1 MDSCTILLPTKFF
14 QVATIPATKL
24 RHHMILKEAVIT
36 RSIQSSISEDRIQY
50 TVYSILYSSD
60 YTVEN
65 LGIKNSEAN

>member
-1 MDSCTILLPTKFF
+1 
-14 QVATIPATKL
+14 
-24 RHHMILKEAVIT
+24 MILKEAVIT